1 MCSVLDL
8 KGTKQL
14 KSKRKIKNGIT
25 IKDILLHF
33 VVNNTQSNKGRTM
46 ITQKTKQKQI
56 TWKHKIVILRQY

>member
-14 KSKRKIKNGIT
+14 KSKRKIKNRIT

-56 TWKHKIVILRQY
+56 TWKHKIVIRRQY

>member
-1 MCSVLDL
+1 MGRKKKASFMCSVLDL

-46 ITQKTKQKQI
+46 ITQKTKQK
-56 TWKHKIVILRQY
+56 

>member
-14 KSKRKIKNGIT
+14 KSKRKIKNRIT

-46 ITQKTKQKQI
+46 ITQKTKQK
-56 TWKHKIVILRQY
+56 